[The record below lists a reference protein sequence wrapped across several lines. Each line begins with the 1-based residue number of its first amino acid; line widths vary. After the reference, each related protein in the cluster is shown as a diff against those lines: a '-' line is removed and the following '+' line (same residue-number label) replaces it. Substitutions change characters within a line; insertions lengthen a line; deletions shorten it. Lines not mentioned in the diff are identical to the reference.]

1 MECLLHASGDI
12 LHLCRRGEAYR
23 EPAARPLSPM
33 DAAWAIEAIPADALG
48 LKADLLRV
56 LEHLQAYFGC
66 TPRTTVAEL
75 RTAVVRAIRDGG
87 LVVYRARPPIL
98 SGSVV
103 AVAQLPPKETY
114 QEEQPLDMYVIA
126 PELSFL
132 GAGVTPLIQ
141 HQVRVLDPE
150 TGEVVVD
157 WRTTDDKGVIRAEV
171 PENKSYRIEMMDLD
185 LPLHR
190 PPMPEEP
197 PLAVLF
203 CLFVDESGAP
213 ITGEDVVV
221 THPDGHD
228 WHYSTDDDGRLDVS
242 CRLGHYTLKIR
253 DQELDAHAV
262 LPRDRASEENAYRF
276 VLASDADHGPADDP
290 LNRLE
295 RYDLEPSAE
304 DFLA

>member
-150 TGEVVVD
+150 TGEVVDVTID
-157 WRTTDDKGVIRAEV
+157 RDAVVAYQKRFQRLSDDLRRFAKR
-171 PENKSYRIEMMDLD
+171 
-185 LPLHR
+185 H
-190 PPMPEEP
+190 
-197 PLAVLF
+197 
-203 CLFVDESGAP
+203 
-213 ITGEDVVV
+213 
-221 THPDGHD
+221 
-228 WHYSTDDDGRLDVS
+228 
-242 CRLGHYTLKIR
+242 
-253 DQELDAHAV
+253 
-262 LPRDRASEENAYRF
+262 RASYLRVRTDEPLLLALRRF
-276 VLASDADHGPADDP
+276 VARAID
-290 LNRLE
+290 
-295 RYDLEPSAE
+295 
-304 DFLA
+304 